1 MYSAEIIWVS
11 YRNAEAARSESMNIT
26 TYSPALTLLYVFVLL
41 WILMGVDIK
50 STGRA
55 QRWLILSTVMVLCV
69 TNHLLRELIGYATY
83 SKLLFV
89 CMHLPTFFL
98 FLYIAKRGIIKT
110 AFMILTALVFTTP
123 AVLIG
128 NAVRRVLFADSPH
141 ALLLANL
148 ISYILMLLLAYFV
161 FRNGFQYLLI
171 HGDDRL
177 FLLFSVVPA
186 VFYIYML
193 AAVNLDFSSL
203 DSLSGYVVRLIPS
216 FEVFVFYF
224 MLPYIYKAVRKTH
237 IMKSSQAA
245 LQQKL
250 DSTEEQIDLLREAN
264 TQTAVFRHDIRHQ
277 FIMLN
282 GLLSNGQT
290 DQAQEYIKTV
300 MADLDAITPK
310 RFCENEIVNLLCSS
324 YDNKAKR
331 LGVQL
336 KISAMLP
343 KDISLSDTEL
353 CSAISNGLENALR
366 AASQPNLPNK
376 WVEFSCNVKQNKIF
390 IQIQNPYTGQVA
402 IRDGLPISKR
412 DGHGYGC
419 YSIQTIAQRNGG
431 LCSFEAKDGLFSLRL
446 FFPMS
451 VDCGNQETNEAQPI
465 TYKP

>member
-1 MYSAEIIWVS
+1 
-11 YRNAEAARSESMNIT
+11 MNIT

-69 TNHLLRELIGYATY
+69 ANQLLRELIGYATY

-89 CMHLPTFFL
+89 RMHLPTFFL

-128 NAVRRVLFADSPH
+128 NAVRHVLFTDSPH

-171 HGDDRL
+171 HGDARL

-193 AAVNLDFSSL
+193 AAVNLDFSSP
-203 DSLSGYVVRLIPS
+203 DSLSGHVVRLIPS

-224 MLPYIYKAVRKTH
+224 MLPYIYKAVRETH

-277 FIMLN
+277 FITLN
-282 GLLSNGQT
+282 GLLSNGKI
-290 DQAQEYIKTV
+290 DQAQEYVKTV

-324 YDNKAKR
+324 YDSKAKR
-331 LGVQL
+331 VGVQL
-336 KISAMLP
+336 KINAQLP
-343 KDISLSDTEL
+343 KEVPLSDTEL
-353 CSAISNGLENALR
+353 CSVVSNGLENALR
-366 AASQPNLPNK
+366 AASQPEVAEK
-376 WVEFSCNVKQNKIF
+376 WVGFSCYVRQGNIF
-390 IQIQNPYTGQVA
+390 MLIQNPYAGQVV
-402 IRDGLPISKR
+402 IRDGLPVSSR
-412 DGHGYGC
+412 EGHGYGC
-419 YSIQTIAQRNGG
+419 YSIQTITQRNGG
-431 LCSFEAKDGLFSLRL
+431 LCSFEAENGVFSLRL
-446 FFPMS
+446 SFS
-451 VDCGNQETNEAQPI
+451 LTD
-465 TYKP
+465 

>member
-1 MYSAEIIWVS
+1 
-11 YRNAEAARSESMNIT
+11 MNIA

-41 WILMGVDIK
+41 WILMGVDLK
-50 STGRA
+50 SIGRA
-55 QRWLILSTVMVLCV
+55 QRWLILSAVMVLSV

-98 FLYIAKRGIIKT
+98 FLYIAKCGIIKT

-123 AVLIG
+123 VVLIG
-128 NAVRRVLFADSPH
+128 NVVRRVLFADSPH

-171 HGDDRL
+171 HGDARL

-193 AAVNLDFSSL
+193 AVGNLDFSSL
-203 DSLSGYVVRLIPS
+203 DSLSGYVVRSIPS

-224 MLPYIYKAVRKTH
+224 MLPYIHKAVRETH

-250 DSTEEQIDLLREAN
+250 DSTEEQINLLREAN

-277 FIMLN
+277 FITLN
-282 GLLSNGQT
+282 GLLSNGQI
-290 DQAQEYIKTV
+290 DQAQEYVKTV

-336 KISAMLP
+336 KINTILP
-343 KDISLSDTEL
+343 KDIPLSDTEL
-353 CSAISNGLENALR
+353 CSVISNGLENALR
-366 AASQPNLPNK
+366 AASQPEVADK
-376 WVEFSCNVKQNKIF
+376 WVGFSCYVRQGNIF
-390 IQIQNPYTGQVA
+390 MLIQNPYAGQVV
-402 IRDGLPISKR
+402 IRDGLPVSSR
-412 DGHGYGC
+412 EGHGYGC
-419 YSIQTIAQRNGG
+419 YSIQAITQRNGG

-446 FFPMS
+446 SFPLHTDS
-451 VDCGNQETNEAQPI
+451 RD
-465 TYKP
+465 